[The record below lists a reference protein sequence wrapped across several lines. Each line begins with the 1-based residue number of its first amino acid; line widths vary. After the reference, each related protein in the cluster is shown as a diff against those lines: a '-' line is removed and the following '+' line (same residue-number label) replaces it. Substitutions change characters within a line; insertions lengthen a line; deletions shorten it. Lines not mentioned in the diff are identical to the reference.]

1 LYQRSTAFLGK
12 EPRFMFKET
21 YSCAKLN
28 KNAAFLG
35 KEHRFMFK
43 ETCSCAK
50 LKRSAAFLEGT

>member
-1 LYQRSTAFLGK
+1 
-12 EPRFMFKET
+12 MFKET